1 MQYLSTEVEGGACPL
16 PDHMCIYYQLLLFI
30 IIINNNTLHASLDS
44 SDLCVRRRCRS
55 AHDLVQWSHCVQVAW
70 VAWEIGRVV
79 LVAFVLQLEG
89 CARMFDVSL

>member
-55 AHDLVQWSHCVQVAW
+55 AHDRVQWSHFLLTIESQPVFFNTLSPSMSWRCLKRRRT
-70 VAWEIGRVV
+70 GD
-79 LVAFVLQLEG
+79 G
-89 CARMFDVSL
+89 